1 MIRKK
6 TYKIY
11 CNHHSKNNPNPEGDR
26 QNLSKS
32 GEKDCGVWRWFNEY
46 KILAGVIYNITGG
59 IMRKYVKIIVTLII
73 CSLFLFTGCNKFG
86 SNPKSI
92 LSKFLDA
99 SLRLNY
105 DEAYKYISS
114 EDKKVKSFNEYK
126 SYQSFDSLP
135 ESLPVKTFID
145 KMTYEI
151 KEVNI
156 EGQKAEANVEITMPD
171 FGAMLS
177 DMLGAAFLSAF
188 EGKSDEEIQKD
199 FANKIL
205 EEYKDKN
212 IPMTTTTQKYKLIRE
227 EDGWK
232 IYFDWKTQ
240 ERINELMSQAK
251 QLEEEKNFTKA
262 KEIYEQVIELNSTSF
277 KAIEA
282 AEKIK
287 ELEEEIEIFIEK
299 QAYMDKIEVRNVKV
313 DMGETMF
320 LEKKIGVFGEIKNR
334 GDRTLNKVEITI
346 YCLDKNGNPVFEK
359 TFHPVLVSKYLY
371 SSDANESLRPNYSRK
386 FGYSIDDAPS
396 DWSKKVR
403 VEVTD
408 IKFSE

>member
-1 MIRKK
+1 
-6 TYKIY
+6 
-11 CNHHSKNNPNPEGDR
+11 
-26 QNLSKS
+26 
-32 GEKDCGVWRWFNEY
+32 
-46 KILAGVIYNITGG
+46 
-59 IMRKYVKIIVTLII
+59 
-73 CSLFLFTGCNKFG
+73 
-86 SNPKSI
+86 
-92 LSKFLDA
+92 
-99 SLRLNY
+99 
-105 DEAYKYISS
+105 
-114 EDKKVKSFNEYK
+114 
-126 SYQSFDSLP
+126 
-135 ESLPVKTFID
+135 
-145 KMTYEI
+145 
-151 KEVNI
+151 
-156 EGQKAEANVEITMPD
+156 
-171 FGAMLS
+171 
-177 DMLGAAFLSAF
+177 
-188 EGKSDEEIQKD
+188 
-199 FANKIL
+199 
-205 EEYKDKN
+205 
-212 IPMTTTTQKYKLIRE
+212 
-227 EDGWK
+227 
-232 IYFDWKTQ
+232 
-240 ERINELMSQAK
+240 MSQAK